1 MKQSKNEAKKSKKQK
16 AKTKQKKSNF
26 KAKKEQKKSKKV
38 SFFFTSS
45 SYRDGVFDLVTR
57 DS

>member
-1 MKQSKNEAKKSKKQK
+1 MKQKKSKKQK

>member
-1 MKQSKNEAKKSKKQK
+1 MKQSKNEAK
-16 AKTKQKKSNF
+16 TKQKRANF

-38 SFFFTSS
+38 SFFFTSL
-45 SYRDGVFDLVTR
+45 SYRDRVFDLVTR